1 MWSSDHGVS
10 LLQEPLL
17 GLLQSS
23 LVPVLEQLIVAPDG
37 AEAIVDLNE
46 PPVRGTSIDVL
57 RQGEQN
63 FHRNSENYTEKKAR
77 DSGLMSS

>member
-23 LVPVLEQLIVAPDG
+23 LVPVLEQLVVAPDG
-37 AEAIVDLNE
+37 TEAIIDLDE
-46 PPVRGTSIDVL
+46 PPVGGTSVDVL
-57 RQGEQN
+57 GQGEQN
-63 FHRNSENYTEKKAR
+63 FHPDTPRTTRRKKPAIA
-77 DSGLMSS
+77 G